1 MVARDRLL
9 RLDLLGYLDGVSKA
23 VLVGFGLVLV
33 GLSGVLQYLGG
44 HLAFLIYYLVPVG
57 LVAWFVGLW
66 PGMFVAAMSGAV
78 SGGAWWL
85 VSHEAGPPP
94 PPLGV
99 SPVTVTV
106 QLLFFLLVL
115 AYILTALNVALT
127 RAEHLAR
134 TDYLT
139 GVANSRY
146 FFELASAELNRSQ
159 RYVRPLTVAYIDVDD
174 LKPVNDRL
182 GHGAGDTLLRVVAE
196 SIRARVRKSDV
207 VARLGGDEFAL
218 MLPEAGYEAASA
230 AVRKIHASL
239 VEVMQNRGW
248 RVTFSIGAVTCVSP
262 PDTTL
267 EELIRVADGLMYSVK
282 RSGKNQIR
290 HEILGKPASR
300 DKELSA

>member
-23 VLVGFGLVLV
+23 VLVVFGLALVVLA
-33 GLSGVLQYLGG
+33 GFLQYLGG
-44 HLAFLIYYLVPVG
+44 HLAFLVYYLLPVG

-66 PGMFVAAMSGAV
+66 PGILVAVASGAT
-78 SGGAWWL
+78 SGAAWWL
-85 VSHEAGPPP
+85 AGKSAGTP

-99 SPVTVTV
+99 SPVTVSI

-115 AYILTALNVALT
+115 AYVLTTLNIALT

-139 GVANSRY
+139 GVANARY
-146 FFELASAELNRSQ
+146 FFELASAELNRAQ
-159 RYVRPLTVAYIDVDD
+159 RYRHPLAVAYIDVDD
-174 LKPVNDRL
+174 LKPVNDRF

-196 SIRARVRKSDV
+196 TIRVRVRKSDV

-218 MLPEAGYEAASA
+218 LLPEASSEAAEA

-248 RVTFSIGAVTCVSP
+248 RVTFSIGVVTCLSP

-290 HEILGKPASR
+290 HETLGQPAPR
-300 DKELSA
+300 DKERLA

>member
-1 MVARDRLL
+1 MMARDRLL
-9 RLDLLGYLDGVSKA
+9 RLDLLGYLDGMSKA
-23 VLVGFGLVLV
+23 VLVVFGLVLV
-33 GLSGVLQYLGG
+33 VLAGLLQYLGG

-66 PGMFVAAMSGAV
+66 PGILVAVASGAA

-85 VSHEAGPPP
+85 TGHGAGAPPM
-94 PPLGV
+94 GV
-99 SPVTVTV
+99 SAATVTV
-106 QLLFFLLVL
+106 QLFFFLLVL
-115 AYILTALNVALT
+115 AYVLTTLNVALA

-134 TDYLT
+134 TDHLT
-139 GVANSRY
+139 GVANSRQ
-146 FFELASAELNRSQ
+146 FLELASAELNRAQ

-174 LKPVNDRL
+174 LKPINDRF

-196 SIRARVRKSDV
+196 SIRVRTRKSDV

-218 MLPEAGYEAASA
+218 LLPEAGYEAAQST
-230 AVRKIHASL
+230 VRKIHASL
-239 VEVMQNRGW
+239 GQVMHNRGW
-248 RVTFSIGAVTCVSP
+248 RVTFSIGVVTCISP

>member
-1 MVARDRLL
+1 MMARDRLL

-23 VLVGFGLVLV
+23 VLVVFGLVLV
-33 GLSGVLQYLGG
+33 ALAGLLQYLGG
-44 HLAFLIYYLVPVG
+44 HLAFLLHYLVPVG

-66 PGMFVAAMSGAV
+66 PGILMAVASAAT

-85 VSHEAGPPP
+85 GGQAAGAPPM
-94 PPLGV
+94 GV
-99 SPVTVTV
+99 SAVTVTV

-115 AYILTALNVALT
+115 AYVLTTLNVALA

-139 GVANSRY
+139 GVANARY
-146 FFELASAELNRSQ
+146 FFELASAELNRAQ

-174 LKPVNDRL
+174 LKPVNDRF
-182 GHGAGDTLLRVVAE
+182 GHGAGDTLLRVAAQ
-196 SIRARVRKSDV
+196 SIRVRVRKSDV

-218 MLPEAGYEAASA
+218 LLPEAGYEAAEA

-239 VEVMQNRGW
+239 VQVMQNRGW
-248 RVTFSIGAVTCVSP
+248 RVTFSIGVVTCVSP